1 MATILP
7 TVDGTYAGRG
17 APSAS
22 GVAGAGYVKDR
33 PQSVEERYMRA
44 RAAMAAHLQTEAEAM
59 AQRAS
64 SWPPQ
69 LLAPKE
75 HDERAS
81 AYDAASTAAAAV
93 DRNGLAGDTVHHAR
107 APASPHRMDGGG
119 RMPNVTGAT
128 ASASTAADA
137 AHYSPSRRL
146 AGVSQQQQR
155 QHQPPSGSW
164 SGATTLHRPD
174 RSTSPSHSVTAVVV
188 TEALPMNPTDAMSA
202 ISSAAAS
209 AAAQAA
215 AAFATAERGRSPGY
229 VDTAEATSRPWR
241 SSITYDDRR
250 AAAGDP
256 HMYAGTLS
264 SSAAGGG
271 TAYSECAGCARL
283 RGDVHDLRET
293 VASLEATLAR
303 VTFSVRALTNREAS
317 LGRPRGERGWE
328 EDDDGAAAHEREGG
342 QHQAHRRHMSS
353 SPSPPPQTSASSW
366 NAASA
371 GANRTPPP
379 KDEYEAE
386 LQRSDA
392 LRSRAGAAEAQ
403 QSERHF
409 QATSPLLR
417 DQQNLVA
424 VKAELRVFEKRMLTS
439 LTKLANRIAAVE
451 GDNATVIETNEALQE
466 ALAKTLHELSA
477 DKVSRGEL
485 KQLVLPIVD
494 TARDIT
500 AERVGNIYELLGW
513 PEARVQQAI
522 VSRDP
527 DRITDAVFSSPP
539 LARLV
544 DGLVR
549 TSNDVQGLRE
559 ELHHL
564 HHIRMVDGPVLG
576 SKQRF
581 LGLAVDDELEL
592 RGVRVSQVFAGGP
605 GHLAGFRVGDV
616 ITTVNRVHVTCK
628 ADFLRVMS
636 SVLPNTVVRITRIGD
651 GRRVADEVE
660 VIAAGELTAGTGAP
674 LY

>member
-1 MATILP
+1 
-7 TVDGTYAGRG
+7 
-17 APSAS
+17 
-22 GVAGAGYVKDR
+22 
-33 PQSVEERYMRA
+33 
-44 RAAMAAHLQTEAEAM
+44 
-59 AQRAS
+59 
-64 SWPPQ
+64 
-69 LLAPKE
+69 
-75 HDERAS
+75 
-81 AYDAASTAAAAV
+81 
-93 DRNGLAGDTVHHAR
+93 
-107 APASPHRMDGGG
+107 
-119 RMPNVTGAT
+119 
-128 ASASTAADA
+128 
-137 AHYSPSRRL
+137 
-146 AGVSQQQQR
+146 
-155 QHQPPSGSW
+155 
-164 SGATTLHRPD
+164 
-174 RSTSPSHSVTAVVV
+174 
-188 TEALPMNPTDAMSA
+188 
-202 ISSAAAS
+202 
-209 AAAQAA
+209 
-215 AAFATAERGRSPGY
+215 
-229 VDTAEATSRPWR
+229 
-241 SSITYDDRR
+241 
-250 AAAGDP
+250 
-256 HMYAGTLS
+256 
-264 SSAAGGG
+264 
-271 TAYSECAGCARL
+271 
-283 RGDVHDLRET
+283 
-293 VASLEATLAR
+293 
-303 VTFSVRALTNREAS
+303 
-317 LGRPRGERGWE
+317 
-328 EDDDGAAAHEREGG
+328 
-342 QHQAHRRHMSS
+342 MSS
-353 SPSPPPQTSASSW
+353 SPSPPPQTSSSSW

-371 GANRTPPP
+371 GANRTPPPPPP

-409 QATSPLLR
+409 QATSPLHR

-522 VSRDP
+522 ASRDP

-549 TSNDVQGLRE
+549 TSNDVQALRE

-564 HHIRMVDGPVLG
+564 HHIRMIDGPVLG

-581 LGLAVDDELEL
+581 LGLAVEDELEL

-636 SVLPNTVVRITRIGD
+636 SVLPNSVVRITRIGD

-660 VIAAGELTAGTGAP
+660 VIAAGELTAGSGAP
-674 LY
+674 LC